1 MRNTVFFIS
10 IMCILLSPWA
20 VSEEQ
25 SRVVVSNTEQLRNA
39 LKTINQTK
47 IGAIIEL
54 EDGQYKL
61 SGSPLRIATEH
72 ITIRSKSGIRDNVII
87 TGDAMGEGL
96 GNLIDVSADY
106 FSIIGLTLKNSRWHL
121 IQVRAEKDVDFFLM
135 DNCVLQDAGQQLL
148 KVSGGKSG
156 PYSEFGIIQNSLFQ
170 YTAGIGPNFYIGG
183 IDAHR
188 SIDWLVKDN
197 VFKNIA
203 SPAKQVAEH
212 AIHFWYDSSDIRTIG
227 NVIINS
233 DRGIGYGLSN
243 RENQSRGG
251 IISNNV
257 IIHTANDHPF
267 ADVGIA
273 LESSPETVVS
283 NNIIFSTSTYPNAI
297 EYRFK
302 RTQGVVIQGNITNKA
317 IKKRNGAQGTVI
329 NNNTGGFSKQIMNNI
344 QDLIKKNN

>member
-1 MRNTVFFIS
+1 MKNVVCFIAT
-10 IMCILLSPWA
+10 IYILLSPLA
-20 VSEEQ
+20 FSEEQ
-25 SRVVVSNTEQLRNA
+25 ARIVVSNTEQLRNA
-39 LKTINQTK
+39 LKAINQSK
-47 IGAIIEL
+47 IGTLIEL

-61 SGSPLRIATEH
+61 TGSPLRIATEH
-72 ITIRSKSGIRDNVII
+72 ITIRSKSGIRDNVVI
-87 TGDAMGEGL
+87 TGDAMGQGL

-106 FSIIGLTLKNSRWHL
+106 FSLIGVTLKNSRWHL
-121 IQVRAEKDVDFFLM
+121 IQVRAEKDVDFFFM

-188 SIDWLVKDN
+188 SVDWLVKDN

-203 SPAKQVAEH
+203 SPAEKVAEH

-233 DRGIGYGLSN
+233 DRGIGYGLTD

-251 IISNNV
+251 IISDNV
-257 IIHTANDHPF
+257 IIHTAHDHPF

-273 LESSPETVVS
+273 LESSPETVVI

-302 RTQGVVIQGNITNKA
+302 STQGVLIKGNITNKA